1 VTRGSKECK
10 KERDVKHLEAFAMLG
25 ALAWQA
31 TTVIKMN
38 LVSLGEIARGLF
50 FLAPGSPPCPGVRPL
65 EYCPSQP
72 IRLAGTT
79 FYRRESIMELP
90 THRASKVQLQI
101 YS

>member
-1 VTRGSKECK
+1 
-10 KERDVKHLEAFAMLG
+10 MLG

-31 TTVIKMN
+31 TTVIKMI
-38 LVSLGEIARGLF
+38 LVSWGEIARGLF
-50 FLAPGSPPCPGVRPL
+50 YFSPGFSPMCPGVRPL

-72 IRLAGTT
+72 IRLDGTT

>member
-1 VTRGSKECK
+1 
-10 KERDVKHLEAFAMLG
+10 MLG

-31 TTVIKMN
+31 TTVIKMI
-38 LVSLGEIARGLF
+38 LVSWGEIARGLF
-50 FLAPGSPPCPGVRPL
+50 YFSPGFSPLCPGVPL

-79 FYRRESIMELP
+79 FYRRESIMELS
-90 THRASKVQLQI
+90 TNRTSKVQSQI